1 MPRATTAWYVRRL
14 CSRVSD
20 YMAHGAMTPAE
31 PHVQQARCD
40 PTQGDESATMVDRHP
55 HGTCGVR
62 HGGLCPPAGLALCQS
77 DGDRPQRAGLQSAW
91 RTSLRHGPA
100 PGLREA
106 GLVCGFRVSLCS
118 LKVVFQPRHPI
129 LGHRVLQCADFLAFR
144 LTFASVYPAGFCGF
158 LPWLLS
164 ELLSNAGGVSL
175 RLWR

>member
-1 MPRATTAWYVRRL
+1 VPTRRHPVWDDMVQAVITRPTLRATTAWYVRRL

-40 PTQGDESATMVDRHP
+40 PTQGDESATLVDRHP

-100 PGLREA
+100 SGLREA

-118 LKVVFQPRHPI
+118 LKVVLRFAAYTGYPEQRS
-129 LGHRVLQCADFLAFR
+129 
-144 LTFASVYPAGFCGF
+144 LTMSH
-158 LPWLLS
+158 
-164 ELLSNAGGVSL
+164 
-175 RLWR
+175 